1 VPEDIMPSATH
12 LQDQNEPTVA
22 GQSPMESFLQDFV
35 AFADTKLRGIRPR
48 GFVIFSEGQPA
59 TGVHIL
65 RSGRAK
71 VAISSSE
78 AKTVILRIAQ
88 PGDLLGVNAV
98 LKGLPYEATVETLER
113 CQVDFIPCSD
123 FLKILDRSKTAQ
135 VGVTRALG
143 NELSEVVER
152 ARSLLLS
159 QSAAEKLAGLVVKWC
174 DEQGEVAP
182 EGIRV
187 NPGLTHEEIAQMI
200 CASRETVTRLFAE
213 FRRKEIVSFAGNAIF
228 VRHLNALES
237 MVCR

>member
-1 VPEDIMPSATH
+1 MPSETN
-12 LQDQNEPTVA
+12 LQDQKELLID
-22 GQSPMESFLQDFV
+22 GQSPADSFLHDFLG
-35 AFADTKLRGIRPR
+35 FEGTKAKCVRPR
-48 GFVIFSEGQPA
+48 GFVVFSEGQPA
-59 TGVHIL
+59 KGVYVL
-65 RSGRAK
+65 ATGRAK
-71 VAISSSE
+71 VSISSSE

-98 LKGLPYEATVETLER
+98 LQGRRYETTVETLER
-113 CQVDFIPCSD
+113 CQVDFISRSQ
-123 FLKILDRSKTAQ
+123 FLKILENSKTARLW
-135 VGVTRALG
+135 VTRALSSESS
-143 NELSEVVER
+143 ELVER

-159 QSAAEKLAGLVVKWC
+159 QSAAEKLAGLLVKWC
-174 DEQGEVAP
+174 DEQGEVVP

-213 FRRKEIVSFAGNAIF
+213 FRRKDIVSFAGNGIF

>member
-1 VPEDIMPSATH
+1 MASRPRTH
-12 LQDQNEPTVA
+12 SSTISSGSKV
-22 GQSPMESFLQDFV
+22 
-35 AFADTKLRGIRPR
+35 LRLKCVRPR
-48 GFVIFSEGQPA
+48 GFVVFSEGQPA
-59 TGVHIL
+59 KGVYVL
-65 RSGRAK
+65 ATGRAK
-71 VAISSSE
+71 VSISSSE

-98 LKGLPYEATVETLER
+98 LQGQRYETTVETLER
-113 CQVDFIPCSD
+113 CQVDFISRSQ
-123 FLKILDRSKTAQ
+123 FLKILDNSKTARLW
-135 VGVTRALG
+135 VTRALSSESS
-143 NELSEVVER
+143 ELVER

-159 QSAAEKLAGLVVKWC
+159 QSAAEKLAGLLVKWC
-174 DEQGEVAP
+174 AEQGEVAP

-213 FRRKEIVSFAGNAIF
+213 FRRKDIVSFAGNAIF

>member
-1 VPEDIMPSATH
+1 MPSATN
-12 LQDQNEPTVA
+12 LQDQIELSIDS
-22 GQSPMESFLQDFV
+22 QSPENSFLRDSFGFEGTQPKCV
-35 AFADTKLRGIRPR
+35 RPR
-48 GFVIFSEGQPA
+48 GYVVFSEGQTAKGVYVLA
-59 TGVHIL
+59 T
-65 RSGRAK
+65 GRAK
-71 VAISSSE
+71 VSISSSE

-98 LKGLPYEATVETLER
+98 LQGRRYETTVETLEL
-113 CQVDFIPCSD
+113 CKVDFVSRPD
-123 FLKILDRSKTAQ
+123 FLKILHNSKTARLW
-135 VGVTRALG
+135 VTRAISSEAS
-143 NELSEVVER
+143 ELVEH

-159 QSAAEKLAGLVVKWC
+159 KSAAEKLAGLLVKWC
-174 DEQGEVAP
+174 EEQGEVAP

-213 FRRKEIVSFAGNAIF
+213 FRRKEIVIIAGNAIF